1 MSEDTFTDAR
11 PADGGPCPPP
21 TARPADEVKLVE
33 LRKLRLERVVLVGVA
48 VDGSVERAER
58 SVEELHRLAETA
70 GAEVLD
76 AMIQRRARPDAGT
89 FIGKG
94 KAKELAGAVKALEAD
109 TVIMDDE
116 LSPGQLRHLEELVD
130 AKVIDRT
137 VLILDIFAQHA
148 TSREGK
154 AQVELAQLNYMLPR
168 LRGWGESLTRVG
180 SGMGSGGPIG
190 TRGPGET
197 KMEVDRRRIRRR
209 ITKLRRDLVDM
220 ARTRD
225 VKRRGRERAGIPAV
239 ALVGYTN
246 AGKSTLLNR
255 LSGAGVLVEDKLF
268 STLDP
273 TTRRLDLPGG
283 RAATFTDTV
292 GFIAKLPH
300 DLVEAFKSTLEEV
313 ARADLIVHLVDAA
326 QPDPA
331 GQMAAV
337 RSVLGEVGAADVPEL
352 LVLNK
357 ADLLDEVTRARLAR
371 LFPGVPML
379 SAATGEGVD
388 DLLAAIA
395 TRLPHPEI
403 DLTALVP
410 YDRGDLV
417 DRAHREGEILEVDH
431 VAEGTRLRLRAPAA
445 LAHALAPY
453 RQPAPDD
460 EDAGSAA
467 AAWDG
472 GTAAQDRR
480 GCAGGG
486 RGCAGR
492 SGRGSGPTEALS
504 RQGDRNG
511 VARGRPG
518 CLDEV
523 PADVDDH
530 VDAAPGRGVV
540 QADGRLELA
549 VGGGGGT
556 HDGVVGHR
564 LAGRPVHVG
573 DQRDHVA
580 VAREGAE
587 VPAGDASAANRQP
600 RRPCKQAPAARRGR
614 CVQLG
619 RGAAPRPA
627 PRCRPRRAVRVSGGG
642 GGRRRPSRGSAPGH
656 RRSGRRRGCR
666 GGAGRGRPGA
676 RSA

>member
-1 MSEDTFTDAR
+1 MGNTGTDGERPATVEAMSEKTLPDAR
-11 PADGGPCPPP
+11 QLDGEPMTTPAAQP
-21 TARPADEVKLVE
+21 DEIKLVE
-33 LRKLRLERVVLVGVA
+33 LRKLRLERVILVGVA
-48 VDGSVERAER
+48 VAGSVEAAER
-58 SVEELHRLAETA
+58 SVDELRRLAETA

-76 AMIQRRARPDAGT
+76 AMVQRRAKPDAGT

-94 KAKELAGAVKALEAD
+94 KARELAATVRALGAD

-154 AQVELAQLNYMLPR
+154 AQVELAQLSYMLPR

-225 VKRRGRERAGIPAV
+225 VKRRGRERAGVPAV

-283 RAATFTDTV
+283 RGATFTDTV

-313 ARADLIVHLVDAA
+313 ARADLVVHLVDAA
-326 QPDPA
+326 QSDPG

-337 RSVLGEVGAADVPEL
+337 RAVLGEVGASDVPEL
-352 LVLNK
+352 PVLNK

-371 LFPGVPML
+371 QFPGVPML
-379 SAATGEGVD
+379 SAATGEGLPE
-388 DLLAAIA
+388 LLAAIA
-395 TRLPHPEI
+395 ARLPHPEV
-403 DLTALVP
+403 DLAVLVP
-410 YDRGDLV
+410 YDRGDLL
-417 DRAHREGEILEVDH
+417 DRAHREAEILEVEHIGD
-431 VAEGTRLRLRAPAA
+431 GTRVHLRAPAA
-445 LAHALAPY
+445 LAHALDPY
-453 RQPAPDD
+453 RVDDPAQPAP
-460 EDAGSAA
+460 G
-467 AAWDG
+467 
-472 GTAAQDRR
+472 Q
-480 GCAGGG
+480 
-486 RGCAGR
+486 
-492 SGRGSGPTEALS
+492 
-504 RQGDRNG
+504 
-511 VARGRPG
+511 
-518 CLDEV
+518 
-523 PADVDDH
+523 
-530 VDAAPGRGVV
+530 
-540 QADGRLELA
+540 
-549 VGGGGGT
+549 
-556 HDGVVGHR
+556 
-564 LAGRPVHVG
+564 
-573 DQRDHVA
+573 
-580 VAREGAE
+580 
-587 VPAGDASAANRQP
+587 
-600 RRPCKQAPAARRGR
+600 
-614 CVQLG
+614 
-619 RGAAPRPA
+619 
-627 PRCRPRRAVRVSGGG
+627 
-642 GGRRRPSRGSAPGH
+642 
-656 RRSGRRRGCR
+656 
-666 GGAGRGRPGA
+666 PGA
-676 RSA
+676 RAGAPTSGPA

>member
-1 MSEDTFTDAR
+1 MTENTLTDGRRTDGGPSPATPAR
-11 PADGGPCPPP
+11 PAEDI
-21 TARPADEVKLVE
+21 KLVE

-94 KAKELAGAVKALEAD
+94 KAKELAGAVKALGAD

-116 LSPGQLRHLEELVD
+116 LSPGQLRQLEELVD

-209 ITKLRRDLVDM
+209 ITKLRRDLADM
-220 ARTRD
+220 SRTRD

-239 ALVGYTN
+239 SLVGYTN

-326 QPDPA
+326 QPDPG

-388 DLLAAIA
+388 GLLAMIA
-395 TRLPHPEI
+395 TRLPRLPV
-403 DLTALVP
+403 DLDVLLP

-417 DRAHREGEILEVDH
+417 DRAHREGEVLAIEY
-431 VAEGTRLRLRAPAA
+431 VAEGSRVRLRAPSP
-445 LAHALAPY
+445 LAHTLAPY
-453 RQPAPDD
+453 RLEGAA
-460 EDAGSAA
+460 EGGS
-467 AAWDG
+467 G
-472 GTAAQDRR
+472 EAAQRR
-480 GCAGGG
+480 
-486 RGCAGR
+486 
-492 SGRGSGPTEALS
+492 
-504 RQGDRNG
+504 
-511 VARGRPG
+511 
-518 CLDEV
+518 
-523 PADVDDH
+523 
-530 VDAAPGRGVV
+530 
-540 QADGRLELA
+540 
-549 VGGGGGT
+549 
-556 HDGVVGHR
+556 
-564 LAGRPVHVG
+564 
-573 DQRDHVA
+573 
-580 VAREGAE
+580 
-587 VPAGDASAANRQP
+587 
-600 RRPCKQAPAARRGR
+600 
-614 CVQLG
+614 
-619 RGAAPRPA
+619 
-627 PRCRPRRAVRVSGGG
+627 
-642 GGRRRPSRGSAPGH
+642 
-656 RRSGRRRGCR
+656 
-666 GGAGRGRPGA
+666 
-676 RSA
+676 

>member
-1 MSEDTFTDAR
+1 MSEHTLTETDAR
-11 PADGGPCPPP
+11 RIDGGDP
-21 TARPADEVKLVE
+21 TPTPARPADEVKLVA

-48 VDGSVERAER
+48 VDGSVEQAER

-76 AMIQRRARPDAGT
+76 SMVQRRARPDAGT

-94 KAKELAGAVKALEAD
+94 KAKELAETVKA
-109 TVIMDDE
+109 
-116 LSPGQLRHLEELVD
+116 
-130 AKVIDRT
+130 IDRT

-209 ITKLRRDLVDM
+209 ITKLRRDLADM

-225 VKRRGRERAGIPAV
+225 VKRRGRERAGVPAV

-273 TTRRLDLPGG
+273 TTRRLELPGG

-326 QPDPA
+326 QPDPG

-337 RSVLGEVGAADVPEL
+337 RAVLGEVGAADVPEL

-357 ADLLDEVTRARLAR
+357 ADLLDEVSRARLTR
-371 LFPGVPML
+371 LFPGVPMI

-388 DLLAAIA
+388 NLLGAIA
-395 TRLPHPEI
+395 TRLPHPEVE
-403 DLTALVP
+403 LTALVP

-417 DRAHREGEILEVDH
+417 DRAHREGELLDVDH
-431 VAEGTRLRLRAPAA
+431 VAEGTRLHLRAPAA
-445 LAHALAPY
+445 LGHALAPY
-453 RQPAPDD
+453 DVLPDTGDGPA
-460 EDAGSAA
+460 
-467 AAWDG
+467 
-472 GTAAQDRR
+472 R
-480 GCAGGG
+480 
-486 RGCAGR
+486 
-492 SGRGSGPTEALS
+492 EA
-504 RQGDRNG
+504 
-511 VARGRPG
+511 
-518 CLDEV
+518 
-523 PADVDDH
+523 ADVP
-530 VDAAPGRGVV
+530 VTPGG
-540 QADGRLELA
+540 
-549 VGGGGGT
+549 
-556 HDGVVGHR
+556 
-564 LAGRPVHVG
+564 
-573 DQRDHVA
+573 
-580 VAREGAE
+580 
-587 VPAGDASAANRQP
+587 
-600 RRPCKQAPAARRGR
+600 
-614 CVQLG
+614 
-619 RGAAPRPA
+619 
-627 PRCRPRRAVRVSGGG
+627 
-642 GGRRRPSRGSAPGH
+642 
-656 RRSGRRRGCR
+656 
-666 GGAGRGRPGA
+666 
-676 RSA
+676 

>member
-1 MSEDTFTDAR
+1 MSENTVTDAR
-11 PADGGPCPPP
+11 RTDGGPPAA
-21 TARPADEVKLVE
+21 TSARPADEIKLVE
-33 LRKLRLERVVLVGVA
+33 LHKLRLERVVLVGVA
-48 VDGSVERAER
+48 VDGSVEQAER

-76 AMIQRRARPDAGT
+76 SMVQRRARPDAGT

-94 KAKELAGAVKALEAD
+94 KAKELAETVKALGAD

-197 KMEVDRRRIRRR
+197 KMEVDRRRIR
-209 ITKLRRDLVDM
+209 KLRRDLVDM

-225 VKRRGRERAGIPAV
+225 VKRRGRERAGVPAV

-255 LSGAGVLVEDKLF
+255 LSGAGVLVEDRLF

-273 TTRRLDLPGG
+273 TTRRLALPGG

-313 ARADLIVHLVDAA
+313 ARADLVVHLVDAA
-326 QPDPA
+326 QPDPG

-337 RSVLGEVGAADVPEL
+337 RAVLGEVGAADVPEL

-357 ADLLDEVTRARLAR
+357 ADLLDEVSRARLTR
-371 LFPGVPML
+371 LFPGIPMI

-388 DLLAAIA
+388 DLLDAIA
-395 TRLPHPEI
+395 ARLPHPEVE
-403 DLTALVP
+403 LTALVP

-417 DRAHREGEILEVDH
+417 DRIHREGEILSLDH
-431 VAEGTRLRLRAPAA
+431 VAEGTQVRLRAPAA
-445 LAHALAPY
+445 LAHALDPY
-453 RQPAPDD
+453 RVDTAAEAR
-460 EDAGSAA
+460 EDAPVEES
-467 AAWDG
+467 
-472 GTAAQDRR
+472 TAA
-480 GCAGGG
+480 
-486 RGCAGR
+486 
-492 SGRGSGPTEALS
+492 EM
-504 RQGDRNG
+504 
-511 VARGRPG
+511 
-518 CLDEV
+518 
-523 PADVDDH
+523 
-530 VDAAPGRGVV
+530 DA
-540 QADGRLELA
+540 
-549 VGGGGGT
+549 T
-556 HDGVVGHR
+556 
-564 LAGRPVHVG
+564 
-573 DQRDHVA
+573 
-580 VAREGAE
+580 
-587 VPAGDASAANRQP
+587 
-600 RRPCKQAPAARRGR
+600 ARRRATAGP
-614 CVQLG
+614 G
-619 RGAAPRPA
+619 TPA
-627 PRCRPRRAVRVSGGG
+627 T
-642 GGRRRPSRGSAPGH
+642 
-656 RRSGRRRGCR
+656 
-666 GGAGRGRPGA
+666 
-676 RSA
+676 

>member
-1 MSEDTFTDAR
+1 MSEHILTDVR
-11 PADGGPCPPP
+11 RSDGGPP
-21 TARPADEVKLVE
+21 TTQPDEVRLVE

-48 VDGSVERAER
+48 ADGSVEAAER
-58 SVEELHRLAETA
+58 SVDELRRLAETA

-94 KAKELAGAVKALEAD
+94 KARELAATVRALQAD

-180 SGMGSGGPIG
+180 SGMGAGGPIG

-225 VKRRGRERAGIPAV
+225 VKRRGRERAAIPAV

-313 ARADLIVHLVDAA
+313 ARADLVVHLVDAA

-331 GQMAAV
+331 GQIAAV
-337 RSVLGEVGAADVPEL
+337 RAVLAEVGAADVPEL

-357 ADLLDEVTRARLAR
+357 LDLLDEVAQARLAR
-371 LFPGVPML
+371 QVPGVPMI

-388 DLLAAIA
+388 RLLDAIG
-395 TRLPHPEI
+395 TRLPHPEV
-403 DLTALVP
+403 DLSVLLP
-410 YDRGDLV
+410 YARGDLV
-417 DRAHREGEILEVDH
+417 DRAHREGEILEVEH
-431 VAEGTRLRLRAPAA
+431 AAEGTRVRLRAPAA
-445 LAHALAPY
+445 LAHALTPY
-453 RQPAPDD
+453 R
-460 EDAGSAA
+460 
-467 AAWDG
+467 
-472 GTAAQDRR
+472 
-480 GCAGGG
+480 
-486 RGCAGR
+486 
-492 SGRGSGPTEALS
+492 L
-504 RQGDRNG
+504 N
-511 VARGRPG
+511 
-518 CLDEV
+518 
-523 PADVDDH
+523 
-530 VDAAPGRGVV
+530 
-540 QADGRLELA
+540 
-549 VGGGGGT
+549 
-556 HDGVVGHR
+556 
-564 LAGRPVHVG
+564 
-573 DQRDHVA
+573 
-580 VAREGAE
+580 
-587 VPAGDASAANRQP
+587 
-600 RRPCKQAPAARRGR
+600 
-614 CVQLG
+614 
-619 RGAAPRPA
+619 
-627 PRCRPRRAVRVSGGG
+627 
-642 GGRRRPSRGSAPGH
+642 
-656 RRSGRRRGCR
+656 
-666 GGAGRGRPGA
+666 
-676 RSA
+676 